1 MRPAFRPPPTPHSP
15 PHVPT
20 PPPPPP
26 HPPGAASA
34 LPPPCPRRSAYVPEE
49 TRSTIINCF
58 RIPLNLFVCVV
69 LYNVSAG
76 GGCGGQAGSWS
87 AVLGMCPAAPLLTA
101 HQRFDL
107 LMYCFACPCPCTCA
121 PHSSCR

>member
-69 LYNVSAG
+69 LYNVSSAEG
-76 GGCGGQAGSWS
+76 GGLGGRDGHGYGCRVPHCAGYVCATLLSGS
-87 AVLGMCPAAPLLTA
+87 AC
-101 HQRFDL
+101 
-107 LMYCFACPCPCTCA
+107 
-121 PHSSCR
+121 